1 MSRRSVSLLVL
12 SVGLASLLELVG
24 PRVPISTVEPP
35 SLESPLPAGA
45 VARLRVDWP
54 RNYIADI
61 RFSPDGEYLAAGM
74 YERGV
79 ILWRVADRKPL
90 REVPG
95 YWADSFDFSPGQE
108 TARYSVPN
116 FVHFL
121 RFARDGRR
129 LFVVFD
135 QGTRVHLLDLET
147 GAIRALYDKLV
158 LPNGAS
164 VTPSQ
169 FDFSERTM
177 ALGIASWGPP
187 PLLVD
192 CRGDRPAVRLSPDGT
207 LLITLG
213 GEPLRAFRA
222 PTGEPV
228 PIAETWP
235 AERAAFSPDG
245 RRIAYMG
252 SCDDC
257 VRFMDLATGTFAN
270 PPFND
275 RPRLTSLAFAPD
287 GRTMAT
293 GCVDGS
299 ILLWNVTGLDFRH
312 RSERDAMESVFAAR
326 SRSPVGSW

>member
-95 YWADSFDFSPGQE
+95 YWADSFDFSPDGRRLAVATGDYDNRLIAIHDVATGQE

-135 QGTRVHLLDLET
+135 QGTRVHL
-147 GAIRALYDKLV
+147 
-158 LPNGAS
+158 
-164 VTPSQ
+164 
-169 FDFSERTM
+169 
-177 ALGIASWGPP
+177 
-187 PLLVD
+187 
-192 CRGDRPAVRLSPDGT
+192 
-207 LLITLG
+207 
-213 GEPLRAFRA
+213 
-222 PTGEPV
+222 
-228 PIAETWP
+228 
-235 AERAAFSPDG
+235 
-245 RRIAYMG
+245 
-252 SCDDC
+252 
-257 VRFMDLATGTFAN
+257 
-270 PPFND
+270 
-275 RPRLTSLAFAPD
+275 
-287 GRTMAT
+287 
-293 GCVDGS
+293 
-299 ILLWNVTGLDFRH
+299 
-312 RSERDAMESVFAAR
+312 
-326 SRSPVGSW
+326 